1 MLSLHQTAALP
12 WKEGATVHLGSVDLP
27 WKEGATVHAT
37 PSAYTPGPPPGG
49 GTPTGPT
56 AGAALYTIPSR
67 TSYDVPH
74 TMAVTDLRDNTA
86 LDVESLTVSI
96 DEDSAMWTLRAT
108 GGNSL
113 YAKLTTGVQPA
124 EVEVNLDGETW
135 VFVIDSVSRS
145 RIFGESQV
153 SVSGR
158 SLAVVAGAPY
168 EADQNWTNDGPT
180 TGAQLAALANLFTGM
195 SVAWEVE
202 DWIIPDKLFSFSGP
216 PLSVVLRVAEAIGA
230 IVQADRTEFHVRVMP
245 RYPLLPNEWS
255 RVAPDVEVAFAA
267 VLSEDF
273 QRADRPEYTGV
284 YVSGQQQGAVGFVKL
299 AGTSGSNLHPLVT
312 DLLLTDEPALR
323 QRGTAILGAS
333 GGQARVSIGLPLLT
347 GAGEPGVLS
356 VGQLVRVLDPDGTWH
371 GLVRSVSVSAQIPVI
386 TQTVVLERHTR
397 DVEGSVAGSTAPPNP
412 LVFAG
417 PLPDQGVGVGVAF
430 SWNISG
436 YWSGGT
442 LPYTWSMRS
451 GTLPTGLT
459 LDPETGVISGT
470 VVAGGGGAPPDG
482 FPATLAFR
490 ATDAGFGM
498 ADSNEV
504 DLTTL

>member
-1 MLSLHQTAALP
+1 MPSVHAVVDAPWADGSTLHAGSVGLP
-12 WKEGATVHLGSVDLP
+12 WGDGS
-27 WKEGATVHAT
+27 TVHAT
-37 PSAYTPGPPPGG
+37 PSAYTPGAPPGG

-56 AGAALYTIPSR
+56 AGVARYTIPSR
-67 TSYDVPH
+67 ATYDVPH
-74 TMAVTDLRDNTA
+74 TTAVTDLRDNTA

-96 DEDSAMWTLRAT
+96 DADSAMWTLRAA
-108 GGNSL
+108 GGESL

-124 EVEVNLDGETW
+124 GVEVDIDGEAW
-135 VFVIDSVSRS
+135 VFVIDTVSRS
-145 RIFGESQV
+145 RTFGDSQV

-158 SLAVVAGAPY
+158 SLAIAAGSPY
-168 EADQNWTNDGPT
+168 EADQNWVNDGPT
-180 TGAQLAALANLFTGM
+180 TGAQIAAMANLYTGL
-195 SVAWEVE
+195 SVSWEIE
-202 DWIIPDKLFSFSGP
+202 DWSVPDRVFSYSGT
-216 PLSVVLRVAEAIGA
+216 PLSVVLRVAEAVGA
-230 IVQADRTEFHVRVMP
+230 VVQAHRTEYGVRVLP
-245 RYPLLPNEWS
+245 RYALCPNKWAT
-255 RVAPDVEVAFAA
+255 VAPDVEIAFDA
-267 VLSEDF
+267 VLSESF
-273 QRADRPEYTGV
+273 ERADIPEYTGV
-284 YVSGQQQGAVGFVKL
+284 YMSGQQQGAVGFAKL
-299 AGTSGSNLHPLVT
+299 AGTSGSNLHPLIT

-323 QRGTAILGAS
+323 MRGMAVLGAS
-333 GGQARVSIGLPLLT
+333 GGQARVSLGLPLLT

-356 VGQLVRVLDPDGTWH
+356 VGQLVRVLDPEGTWH
-371 GLVRSVSVSAQIPVI
+371 GLVRSVSVSAQLPVI

-397 DVEGSVAGSTAPPNP
+397 GVGGSVVESTAPPNP

-470 VVAGGGGAPPDG
+470 VVAGGGGAPPEG